1 MADYLTLVNSA
12 KRIGIRSDWIRTKR
26 MRTCEFFQ
34 PRFLRTW
41 SCNGKRIEC
50 RPRTKMFCLAASSL
64 ESVFDGV
71 MSKPSFLKMRRR
83 MILTRPVPPLSN
95 IIGAK
100 INISSGFP
108 AAKTAAPIA
117 SPNILEPASPIS
129 TLLGSA
135 LYHR

>member
-1 MADYLTLVNSA
+1 
-12 KRIGIRSDWIRTKR
+12 

-64 ESVFDGV
+64 DSVLEGV
-71 MSKPSFLKMRRR
+71 VSSPNFLKMRSRTS
-83 MILTRPVPPLSN
+83 LTRPLPPLSS

-100 INISSGFP
+100 INIISGFP
-108 AAKTAAPIA
+108 VAKTAAPIA
-117 SPNILEPASPIS
+117 SPNILEPASPIN

-135 LYHR
+135 LCHR